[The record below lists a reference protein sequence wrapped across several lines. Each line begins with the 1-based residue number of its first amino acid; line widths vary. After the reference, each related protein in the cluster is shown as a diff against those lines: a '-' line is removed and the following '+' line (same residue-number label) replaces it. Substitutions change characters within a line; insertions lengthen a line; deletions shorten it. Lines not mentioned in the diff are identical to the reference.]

1 DVAILPALSPVI
13 GATVEDA
20 EAKYKEIKN
29 LIGIEEALNYLGRYF
44 DHFDFSQFP
53 LDEPFPD
60 IGDVGKNSFQST
72 TDEIKAMAKKENL
85 TLREVALSVATP
97 KSEFF
102 GTYEQVAD
110 KMIEWVDNE
119 AADGFVISM
128 YVMGKQYD
136 DFLTFVVQILEDIVY
151 FNCTYESNTFHC
163 IDKQYEDFLTIVVQI
178 LEEKGYFNRNYESDT
193 LRGNL
198 DLPFIENRYR
208 KQADYN

>member
-1 DVAILPALSPVI
+1 MKKLAAENGRKPEDIAILPALSPII
-13 GATVEDA
+13 GATEEEA
-20 EAKYKEIKN
+20 EEKYNEIKN
-29 LIGIEEALNYLGRYF
+29 LISIEEALNYLGRFF

-72 TDEIKAMAKKENL
+72 TDDIKKRAKEENL

-97 KSEFF
+97 RNEFF

-110 KMIEWVDNE
+110 KMIEWVENE

-128 YVMGKQYD
+128 YVLGKQYD
-136 DFLTFVVQILEDIVY
+136 DFLKHVLPLLER
-151 FNCTYESNTFHC
+151 
-163 IDKQYEDFLTIVVQI
+163 
-178 LEEKGYFNRNYESDT
+178 KGSFQSDGKSAT

-198 DLPFIENRYR
+198 GLSVPENRF
-208 KQADYN
+208 KN

>member
-1 DVAILPALSPVI
+1 KEQETQKCRKRDNITILPALSPII

-29 LIGIEEALNYLGRYF
+29 LIGIEEALNYRGRYF

-85 TLREVALSVATP
+85 TLREVALSVATR
-97 KSEFF
+97 KSGFF

-110 KMIEWVDNE
+110 NMIECVDNE

-136 DFLTFVVQILEDIVY
+136 DFLTFVVP
-151 FNCTYESNTFHC
+151 
-163 IDKQYEDFLTIVVQI
+163 I